1 LTSASNSVTS
11 AISGVTLNLNQAP
24 AVGGA
29 PLQSQIA
36 VAADPNAITSTVNNF
51 ISAYNSLITLTGSLT
66 SFNTTTD
73 TGSVLT
79 GDSATSQ
86 VVNTLQSILG
96 SQTTAAGTT
105 AGDSWLAE
113 IGVSVNSDGTLA
125 LNSTQF
131 QGALSANPS
140 AVAAMFT
147 SLSGTGSQ
155 QGFAVQINNAIQQL
169 VGTNG
174 ALGSAQQSL
183 NSQITYMNSK
193 QTTMQTQ
200 LTQEQASLTQ
210 EYSKL
215 NAELAA
221 AQSEQ
226 TSLAGELA
234 QLPG

>member
-1 LTSASNSVTS
+1 
-11 AISGVTLNLNQAP
+11 
-24 AVGGA
+24 
-29 PLQSQIA
+29 
-36 VAADPNAITSTVNNF
+36 
-51 ISAYNSLITLTGSLT
+51 
-66 SFNTTTD
+66 
-73 TGSVLT
+73 LT

-86 VVNTLQSILG
+86 IVNTLQSILG

-105 AGDSWLAE
+105 ASDSWLAE

-125 LNSTQF
+125 LNSSQF
-131 QGALSANPS
+131 QAALSANPS

-155 QGFAVQINNAIQQL
+155 QGFAVQINNAIRADARVQR
-169 VGTNG
+169 GT
-174 ALGSAQQSL
+174 GSAQQSL
-183 NSQITYMNSK
+183 NSQITYMNS
-193 QTTMQTQ
+193 QQASMQTQ
-200 LTQEQASLTQ
+200 LAQEQASLTQ

-215 NAELAA
+215 NAALAA